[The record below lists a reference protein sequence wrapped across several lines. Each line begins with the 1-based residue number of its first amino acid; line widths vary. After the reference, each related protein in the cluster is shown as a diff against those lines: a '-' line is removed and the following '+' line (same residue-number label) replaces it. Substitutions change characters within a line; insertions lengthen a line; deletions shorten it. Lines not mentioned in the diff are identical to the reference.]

1 MSANQNEITSKY
13 ETFSFEY
20 NDATSS
26 WNIATQDGYFWSLG
40 GGTTIQIDKNSK
52 DGKSKAN
59 FKIKWLEDGTCSLL
73 VNSNDDSTL
82 KWICAKKSG
91 QLYTASNGDSSV
103 KFYLK
108 IQNRT
113 FLNLRAKNGSGFVG
127 IKSPIG
133 QQQQLNGKLESN
145 KTTPD
150 SIKIEYANSDNLDVD
165 GGDGHDG
172 VLKINCCYLKMTSNN
187 KYLSLID
194 GNSVAADASSLA
206 CAQQWQLELR
216 TGTFMA
222 IRTIESSSYLN
233 LTGNG
238 SVQVNACSPDQATLW
253 EF

>member
-1 MSANQNEITSKY
+1 MAWRWNMFIACQFEWWSNIEMDLCKEIWSIIY
-13 ETFSFEY
+13 CFEWWFI
-20 NDATSS
+20 SE
-26 WNIATQDGYFWSLG
+26 ILF
-40 GGTTIQIDKNSK
+40 
-52 DGKSKAN
+52 
-59 FKIKWLEDGTCSLL
+59 
-73 VNSNDDSTL
+73 
-82 KWICAKKSG
+82 
-91 QLYTASNGDSSV
+91 
-103 KFYLK
+103 K

-172 VLKINCCYLKMTSNN
+172 ILKINCCYLKMTSNN

-253 EF
+253 EFWINLYLNCFYTSFLFQGLFCM